1 MNNDLDREVG
11 SPREVEP
18 SRAMT
23 LEGEFDGI
31 VAAARDGEEW
41 ALRAVYEDLAPR
53 VAGYL
58 RGQGVAEPDEL
69 VGEVFLQM
77 VRELASFEGDESDLR
92 ARVLTIAHQ
101 RLLEGH
107 RAGPRRF
114 SISVVREPRDPDNA
128 AVEQVEAKAVEASR
142 GERVST
148 MLAGL
153 SANQRSV
160 VLLRALGDL
169 SVEQVAD
176 VLDKPP
182 RAVKRLQQRGLA
194 FLARDG
200 EPSARIA
207 NPVELAEART
217 EGEDEAAHP
226 PEEPVPDARRLAEQ
240 SEHELTRLLG
250 AVVDR
255 AARLRRDSD
264 AVIEAVED
272 VLASLEAAAPVTPE
286 VRGDE
291 RPRALPRE
299 RPEPSAARITSRRRP
314 PPPSGAGRE
323 EALLRATQ
331 MAIRGSARD
340 EIEAML
346 GDQLG
351 VANPA
356 DIVDQILGPGRA

>member
-1 MNNDLDREVG
+1 THRDVDPIRDI
-11 SPREVEP
+11 S
-18 SRAMT
+18 
-23 LEGEFDGI
+23 LERGFAAI
-31 VAAARDGEEW
+31 VAAARGGEEW

-58 RGQGVAEPDEL
+58 RGQGVDEPDEL
-69 VGEVFLQM
+69 MGQVFLQM

-128 AVEQVEAKAVEASR
+128 GAVEQVEAKAVEASR

-160 VLLRALGDL
+160 VLLRPLGDL

-200 EPSARIA
+200 EPSAKIA
-207 NPVELAEART
+207 NPVEL
-217 EGEDEAAHP
+217 
-226 PEEPVPDARRLAEQ
+226 
-240 SEHELTRLLG
+240 
-250 AVVDR
+250 
-255 AARLRRDSD
+255 
-264 AVIEAVED
+264 
-272 VLASLEAAAPVTPE
+272 
-286 VRGDE
+286 
-291 RPRALPRE
+291 
-299 RPEPSAARITSRRRP
+299 
-314 PPPSGAGRE
+314 
-323 EALLRATQ
+323 
-331 MAIRGSARD
+331 
-340 EIEAML
+340 
-346 GDQLG
+346 
-351 VANPA
+351 
-356 DIVDQILGPGRA
+356 